1 MAVFRGYAP
10 VPGKGIHVRQRL
22 DRHVGHRRGFAQAL
36 VQLHDVLALHSGQRQ
51 PAERRHDMAVDH
63 AAGGPRGLRLAAD
76 GDMLFE
82 IAPRQVCHG
91 RAAGEL
97 RRERQGNRFLPGLD
111 ARDDERRPLARL
123 LGPDQRVAPDR
134 HPLLP
139 VRPPRLGDID
149 LAAGRMDPD
158 PEPLELAVPE
168 HGVALDGQRR
178 HRAAGKR
185 PVLQYRHNVRPYAAA
200 AACGTRWAP
209 MLSPVRAAAAFS
221 ASCTRCA

>member
-1 MAVFRGYAP
+1 MAVFRGHAP

-22 DRHVGHRRGFAQAL
+22 DRHVGHRRRLAQAL
-36 VQLHDVLALHSGQRQ
+36 VELHDVLALHRGQRQ
-51 PAERRHDMAVDH
+51 PAQRRHDMAVDH
-63 AAGGPRGLRLAAD
+63 AAGGPRGLGLAAD

-97 RRERQGNRFLPGLD
+97 RRERQGNRFLPGVD

-134 HPLLP
+134 YPLLP
-139 VRPPRLGDID
+139 VRPPRLSDID

-158 PEPLELAVPE
+158 PEPLDLVIPEDMFTVPGFE
-168 HGVALDGQRR
+168 GVDGSFGDLGHCTLRF
-178 HRAAGKR
+178 
-185 PVLQYRHNVRPYAAA
+185 L
-200 AACGTRWAP
+200 
-209 MLSPVRAAAAFS
+209 LPVRVSVRSGRGIS
-221 ASCTRCA
+221 AGVSIRPGRF